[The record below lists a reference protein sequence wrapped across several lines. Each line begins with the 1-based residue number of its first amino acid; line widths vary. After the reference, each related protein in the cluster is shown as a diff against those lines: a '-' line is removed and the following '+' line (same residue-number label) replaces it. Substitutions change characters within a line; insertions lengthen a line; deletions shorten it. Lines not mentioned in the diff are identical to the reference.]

1 MKHLKRFNESLQL
14 KELEDLMDFAENCL
28 AYLLDEGFELELV
41 DRYGRE
47 PNDPS
52 FDQGML
58 SRHYAPE
65 YYWIDLYGPFITQPD
80 EYGAVPNDRS
90 YSWDQIKDYYIPFLK
105 LINARYVLVDT
116 ENQRS
121 YKGDVVYFKLQEGAD
136 VDVAFKEFK
145 LDDVIDDKIT
155 LDSIFSVS
163 IKVSSKKI

>member
-1 MKHLKRFNESLQL
+1 MRHLRRFNEGLSSNEYDEF
-14 KELEDLMDFAENCL
+14 KDFAENCL

-52 FDQGML
+52 FDEDT
-58 SRHYAPE
+58 E
-65 YYWIDLYGPFITQPD
+65 YYWIDLYGPWGAPD
-80 EYGAVPNDRS
+80 VYGEQTKAS
-90 YSWDQIKDYYIPFLK
+90 FSWNEVKDYYIPFLK
-105 LINARYVLVDT
+105 LINARYVLVDH
-116 ENQRS
+116 ERS
-121 YKGDVVYFKLQEGAD
+121 YKGDMVYFKIAEGAD

>member
-1 MKHLKRFNESLQL
+1 MKHLRRYNEGLSFNEYDDL
-14 KELEDLMDFAENCL
+14 KEFCENCL

-52 FDQGML
+52 YDEDT
-58 SRHYAPE
+58 E
-65 YYWIDLYGPFITQPD
+65 YFWVDLYGPSITD
-80 EYGAVPNDRS
+80 EYGAVPNES

-105 LINARYVLVDT
+105 LMNVRYVLVDH
-116 ENQRS
+116 ERS
-121 YKGDVVYFKLQEGAD
+121 YKGDMVYFKILEGAD

>member
-52 FDQGML
+52 FDQDT
-58 SRHYAPE
+58 E

-90 YSWDQIKDYYIPFLK
+90 YSWNQIKDYYIPFLQLLK
-105 LINARYVLVDT
+105 ARYILVDD
-116 ENQRS
+116 ERS
-121 YKGDVVYFKLQEGAD
+121 HKGDKVYFKIAEGAD

-145 LDDVIDDKIT
+145 LDEVIDDKIT
-155 LDSIFSVS
+155 LDSMFSVS
-163 IKVSSKKI
+163 VKVSSKKI

>member
-1 MKHLKRFNESLQL
+1 MKHLRRFNESLQL

-52 FDQGML
+52 FDEDT
-58 SRHYAPE
+58 E
-65 YYWIDLYGPFITQPD
+65 YFWIDLYGPFITQPD

-90 YSWDQIKDYYIPFLK
+90 YSWNQIKDYYIPFLQLLK
-105 LINARYVLVDT
+105 TRYVLVDD
-116 ENQRS
+116 ERS
-121 YKGDVVYFKLQEGAD
+121 HKGDKVYFKILEGAD

-145 LDDVIDDKIT
+145 LDEVIDDKIT
-155 LDSIFSVS
+155 LDSMFSVS
-163 IKVSSKKI
+163 VKVSSKRI

>member
-1 MKHLKRFNESLQL
+1 MKHLRKFNEGLSSNEFNEL
-14 KELEDLMDFAENCL
+14 KEFCENCF

-52 FDQGML
+52 FDEDT
-58 SRHYAPE
+58 E
-65 YYWIDLYGPFITQPD
+65 YFWIDLYGPFITRPD

-105 LINARYVLVDT
+105 LINSRYVLVDH
-116 ENQRS
+116 ERS

>member
-1 MKHLKRFNESLQL
+1 MKHLRRFNESLQL
-14 KELEDLMDFAENCL
+14 KELEDLMDFSENCL

-52 FDQGML
+52 YDEDT
-58 SRHYAPE
+58 E
-65 YYWIDLYGPFITQPD
+65 YFWIDLYGPSITQPD

-90 YSWDQIKDYYIPFLK
+90 YSWNQIKDYYIPFLK
-105 LINARYVLVDT
+105 LINARYVLVDP
-116 ENQRS
+116 ERS
-121 YKGDVVYFKLQEGAD
+121 YKGDMVYFKLLEGAD

-145 LDDVIDDKIT
+145 LDEVIDDKIT

-163 IKVSSKKI
+163 IKVSSKK

>member
-1 MKHLKRFNESLQL
+1 MKHLKRFNENLRL
-14 KELEDLMDFAENCL
+14 KELEDLMDFSENCL
-28 AYLLDEGFELELV
+28 VYLLDEGFELELV

-52 FDQGML
+52 FDGDT
-58 SRHYAPE
+58 E
-65 YYWIDLYGPFITQPD
+65 YFWIDLYGPSITQPD

-90 YSWDQIKDYYIPFLK
+90 YSWNQIKDYYIPFLK
-105 LINARYVLVDT
+105 LINARYVLVDH
-116 ENQRS
+116 ERS

-145 LDDVIDDKIT
+145 LDEVIDDKIT